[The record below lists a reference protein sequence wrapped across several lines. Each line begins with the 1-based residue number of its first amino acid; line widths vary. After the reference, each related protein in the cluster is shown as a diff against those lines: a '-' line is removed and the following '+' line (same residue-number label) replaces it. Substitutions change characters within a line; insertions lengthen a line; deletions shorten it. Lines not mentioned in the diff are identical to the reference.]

1 MAEFFHRLLAY
12 ESIFSSFG
20 AFVGHDCTNTHRLF
34 NDTLS
39 RVEIRTKPLI
49 TTDGFTFY
57 ERVIRK
63 LFGIACSYAQVIKTW
78 RKNRVIKV
86 ERRAV
91 IGSTRQL
98 EKALLESEDSSQ
110 ANTSFIERLNLT
122 VRRCSAY
129 LARRSTAHAHH
140 QEKLNKHLDL
150 VRCYYNFIRRH
161 QALRFGPECR
171 TPAMVAGLTEKVLAF
186 RDIFQPV
193 QINS

>member
-1 MAEFFHRLLAY
+1 MSQKRKHYSAEFKA
-12 ESIFSSFG
+12 
-20 AFVGHDCTNTHRLF
+20 
-34 NDTLS
+34 
-39 RVEIRTKPLI
+39 KPLI

-63 LFGIACSYAQVIKTW
+63 RLGVACIYAQVIKIW
-78 RKNRVIKV
+78 CKNRVIKV

-110 ANTSFIERLNLT
+110 ANTSFVERLNLT
-122 VRRCSAY
+122 LRRCSAY
-129 LARRSTAHAHH
+129 LARRSTAHAH
-140 QEKLNKHLDL
+140 QEEKLTRHLDL
-150 VRCYYNFIRRH
+150 LQCYYNFIRRH

-171 TPAMVAGLTEKVLAF
+171 TPAMVAGLVDRVLTF
-186 RDIFQPV
+186 GDIFHPV